1 MNTTSIGLRSET
13 SHSSLNHI
21 PDDGRLEE
29 EPTPTPTPTP
39 LSAESTP
46 IEKETDDNS
55 KHTKTKKTKN
65 IPMELTAYG
74 TTPSGKPRLFVC
86 QICTRAF
93 ARLEHLRRHERSHTK
108 EKPFSCGVCQRKFS
122 RRDLLLRHAQKL
134 HAGCTDA
141 ITRLRRKSI
150 RLKEDEGEDEASPVA
165 QDTTKIKA
173 EPVEFN
179 LNLFD
184 SKANTTKAKVLKAKR
199 NSSAFAQQPSLPT
212 GATVTPA
219 SSTSSSANATRKSSN
234 PANLKR
240 QALEHNRHTP
250 DLTGSTGI
258 AITPTRARR
267 GTSFSAQ
274 SGANYAVNIP
284 EFSDVYPQ
292 SDNVEFS
299 TPQFLPSSSADEM
312 NWLDNLAHIPGLSDT
327 SNIVKMQRTSS
338 ITSGINGYPT
348 PPVNVSHHGSFSH
361 PSTFTAMGQTRTDS
375 VNSTNSQFDGGYMMP
390 TVTLTSQEIQN
401 GVNAHHQHQLQ
412 HQHQHQLQ
420 QQQQPP
426 PLPQQQQQQQQQ
438 QPQQPQQQ
446 PPPPSQAQPQAQ
458 LQTFHHTGQLDKYLD
473 GSGYS
478 FYDIPDDV
486 LDQALHMDPTSHIRV
501 LTPILQEPDEDR
513 VPGRTDEA
521 VNPEWN
527 FLNDIDELT
536 HEIDVGAKFMPG
548 GYSFYGDQFSASSS
562 GVDAS
567 SPANLKSPPK
577 ANSSQLNVVNP
588 VFENTIDQH
597 TLLNLENATTP
608 QRELFEQMPKM
619 RLSNF
624 SRNKMFT
631 NHMRQ
636 LISRALNKYPIS
648 GISTPVIP
656 SNEKLESF
664 LYRFVGEFLAHFSFI
679 HVSKLNEYEIMS
691 MASDEDE
698 SNESARVCLPLL
710 AATIGALLANC
721 KSESEHLYEASRR
734 AIHIYLESRKNP
746 PQTKANDGGG
756 STKNPLWLIQS
767 LTLSVIY
774 GLFSD
779 NPNNVFIVMRQLN
792 ALNSLVKTSIKTNEA
807 ILFSIHGEDRMIYD
821 KLVESSKK
829 QAEEVSLFS
838 NTLSDELKFKNLI
851 NLQSQSRIVYI
862 IYRLTNFLSM
872 LYNVPLTLSAND
884 LGELVVP
891 NRNDEYL
898 WSFKSYQDFQESCS
912 MNGETL
918 NMYSRTSTIQFKELL
933 LRISKS
939 ASPSVPA
946 NEELD
951 RSIAFSLD
959 QLGKCGFTSL
969 VHGIYEIKQYKEM
982 AKIDAFKVLD
992 EISVHFPMDG
1002 DKHKLQRDYE
1012 KIDYLLLSNYT
1023 KIVTA
1028 LNMKFI
1034 KDQLW
1039 FKTFQDLVNNF
1050 DFAFTSFP
1058 SKGDENVDDDY
1069 LRVADCCIELIKLLS
1084 FGTIEIGGSN
1094 LHQQPQTGA
1103 KHSSEILGQDPFST
1117 DFGYLDNTSNSF
1129 IDDHSF
1135 LHHENT
1141 NNNHGH
1147 SASQNTVKIQFSSQF
1162 EPTKDLVHAQM
1173 LFHAFNTM
1181 VLFSIYLIRR
1191 KSLLCKQG
1199 LLGDETHCE
1208 SLKPLT
1214 TKLQLMVSVVDQ
1226 IAAELNQHGYKHPGG
1241 DEFGGGGGSNAGI
1254 ANPSST
1260 TSPLQP
1266 GGGGG
1271 SSAHTSPQ
1279 VKLEHGWSTLSYL
1292 TSGNPAAATVAV
1304 ANDTLEPSIETTLH
1318 ILDVGE
1324 LMMSYLYE
1332 SQLRVSILKK
1342 LAVNLLMMK
1351 RYVVE
1356 NKDKL
1361 VD

>member
-1 MNTTSIGLRSET
+1 MNTTSIGLRSDT
-13 SHSSLNHI
+13 PHSSLNQM
-21 PDDGRLEE
+21 PDDGRLED
-29 EPTPTPTPTP
+29 PTP
-39 LSAESTP
+39 LSAHSTP
-46 IEKETDDNS
+46 NEKEIDNND
-55 KHTKTKKTKN
+55 TKTTTKKAKN
-65 IPMELTAYG
+65 IPVELTAYG

-150 RLKEDEGEDEASPVA
+150 RLKDDDGDDESGTVA
-165 QDTTKIKA
+165 QDTTKVKA

-199 NSSAFAQQPSLPT
+199 NNAVSQQPPLPT

-219 SSTSSSANATRKSSN
+219 SSTSSSTSVTRKSSN

-240 QALEHNRHTP
+240 QVLEHKRHTP
-250 DLTGSTGI
+250 DITSSSGI

-284 EFSDVYPQ
+284 EFNDVYPQ

-299 TPQFLPSSSADEM
+299 TPQFLPSSTADEM
-312 NWLDNLAHIPGLSDT
+312 NWLDNLAHIPGLSDS

-338 ITSGINGYPT
+338 ITSGVSGYPT

-361 PSTFTAMGQTRTDS
+361 PSHFTAMAQTRTDS

-412 HQHQHQLQ
+412 QQQQHQLHQ
-420 QQQQPP
+420 QQQQH
-426 PLPQQQQQQQQQ
+426 
-438 QPQQPQQQ
+438 PQQPPSQPHSQQQ
-446 PPPPSQAQPQAQ
+446 PPQ
-458 LQTFHHTGQLDKYLD
+458 QTFHHTGQLDKYLD

-486 LDQALHMDPTSHIRV
+486 LDQALHVDPSSHIRV
-501 LTPILQEPDEDR
+501 LTPILQEPDEDCA
-513 VPGRTDEA
+513 PGRADENL
-521 VNPEWN
+521 NPEWN

-588 VFENTIDQH
+588 VIENTIDQH
-597 TLLNLENATTP
+597 TLLNMENMATP
-608 QRELFEQMPKM
+608 QRELLEQMPKIRM
-619 RLSNF
+619 GNF

-636 LISRALNKYPIS
+636 LINRALNKYPIS

-664 LYRFVGEFLAHFSFI
+664 LYRFVEDFLCHFPFI

-710 AATIGALLANC
+710 AATIGALLSNS
-721 KSESEHLYEASRR
+721 KNDSEHLYEASRR

-746 PQTKANDGGG
+746 PQGRVND
-756 STKNPLWLIQS
+756 SATKNPLWLIQS
-767 LTLSVIY
+767 LSLSVIY

-792 ALNSLVKTSIKTNEA
+792 ALNSLVKTSIKSNET

-821 KLVESSKK
+821 KLFDPNRK
-829 QAEEVSLFS
+829 QTEEISLFS
-838 NTLSDELKFKNLI
+838 NSLSDELKFKNLI
-851 NLQSQSRIVYI
+851 NMQSQTRIVYI

-884 LGELVVP
+884 LDELVVP
-891 NRNDEYL
+891 NRNEEHL
-898 WSFKSYQDFQESCS
+898 WSFKNYQEFQENCS
-912 MNGETL
+912 MNGESLT
-918 NMYSRTSTIQFKELL
+918 MYSQTSTIKFKDLL

-939 ASPSVPA
+939 ASPSVPV

-951 RSIAFSLD
+951 RSISFSLD

-982 AKIDAFKVLD
+982 AKVDAFKVLD
-992 EISVHFPMDG
+992 EISVHFPMD
-1002 DKHKLQRDYE
+1002 DKHKLSKDYE
-1012 KIDYLLLSNYT
+1012 RIDYLLLTNYT
-1023 KIVTA
+1023 KICAT
-1028 LNMKFI
+1028 LNIKFI

-1039 FKTFQDLVNNF
+1039 FKTYQDLVDNFNYVFNN
-1050 DFAFTSFP
+1050 FP

-1069 LRVADCCIELIKLLS
+1069 LRVADCCVQLVKLLS
-1084 FGTIEIGGSN
+1084 FSTIDDGESSQH
-1094 LHQQPQTGA
+1094 LHQRPQSGQ
-1103 KHSSEILGQDPFST
+1103 KHGSEIIGQAPFDT

-1135 LHHENT
+1135 LHHEGK
-1141 NNNHGH
+1141 NNNE
-1147 SASQNTVKIQFSSQF
+1147 SPCAIKVQFSTQF
-1162 EPTKDLVHAQM
+1162 EPTNDLVHAQM

-1181 VLFSIYLIRR
+1181 ILFSIYLIRR
-1191 KSLLCKQG
+1191 KSLLCKLG
-1199 LLGDETHCE
+1199 LINDEAQVE
-1208 SLKPLT
+1208 SLNRFT
-1214 TKLQLMVSVVDQ
+1214 SKLHLMLSLLDQ
-1226 IAAELNQHGYKHPGG
+1226 IEQQLNHRGYKFNGE
-1241 DEFGGGGGSNAGI
+1241 EFGNAGI
-1254 ANPSST
+1254 TNPS
-1260 TSPLQP
+1260 PVQP
-1266 GGGGG
+1266 GTASSG
-1271 SSAHTSPQ
+1271 SPH
-1279 VKLEHGWSTLSYL
+1279 VKLESSWSSISYSAGGATPTEDALKIDLQKTLR
-1292 TSGNPAAATVAV
+1292 
-1304 ANDTLEPSIETTLH
+1304 ILH
-1318 ILDVGE
+1318 VGE
-1324 LMMSYLYE
+1324 MMLNYLYE

-1342 LAVNLLMMK
+1342 VASNLLMMK
-1351 RYVVE
+1351 QYVIE

-1361 VD
+1361 VE